1 MSWGYNRIGTEDLA
15 VHAHKLKVTIQ
26 EDHRVEVQLPNDF
39 PEGPA
44 EVIVLTSR
52 QAGDASGGS
61 DRSAQQQM
69 LAALAE
75 IRSAQL
81 TQEEEDI
88 LDAFDTFRQEHP
100 IRFASLKAED

>member
-1 MSWGYNRIGTEDLA
+1 
-15 VHAHKLKVTIQ
+15 VHAHKLKVTVS

-44 EVIVLTSR
+44 EIIVLTNR
-52 QAGDASGGS
+52 PEGDASPGS

-75 IRSAQL
+75 IRSVQL
-81 TQEEEDI
+81 TPEEKEI
-88 LDAFDTFRQEHP
+88 LDSFETFRQEHP
-100 IRFASLKAED
+100 IRFASLKEED